1 MKLKVMSKPEFKV
14 ASGVVSHALAVQTVI
29 EKIFPRLARIT
40 RVLLFVWTCAT
51 VWAAFGIQA
60 AVAGRY
66 VYVGNKV
73 RKREDL
79 VRVEMPGAPAAV
91 RSNNSPS
98 YVVDT
103 RAHRIRINHATAA
116 EVAAFLD
123 LPVTKYGL

>member
-14 ASGVVSHALAVQTVI
+14 ASGVISHGLAVQTVL
-29 EKIFPRLARIT
+29 ERVFPRLGKIT

-60 AVAGRY
+60 AVVGRY
-66 VYVGNKV
+66 VYVGQKV
-73 RKREDL
+73 RKRATL
-79 VRVEMPGAPAAV
+79 VRVETPGAPAAV

-103 RAHRIRINHATAA
+103 RDWRIRINHSTAV
-116 EVAAFLD
+116 EVAAFLE